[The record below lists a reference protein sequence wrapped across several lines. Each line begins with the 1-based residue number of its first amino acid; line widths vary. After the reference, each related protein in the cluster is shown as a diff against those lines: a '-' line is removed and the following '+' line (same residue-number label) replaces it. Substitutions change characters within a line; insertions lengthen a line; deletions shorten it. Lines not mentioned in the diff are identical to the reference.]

1 MLKQMNGRAGFVLAT
16 VALVIVAVA
25 SPVTAA
31 TVYYWTTE
39 DGTSAYTN
47 DAKRIPAKYK
57 ESAKRRTVGK
67 LENYPRLTRSD
78 VKVEDAYAKRV
89 HARLQNLRDRRPAD
103 VQAEAAG
110 KAPIRI
116 DIDQAGGQGGRD
128 QVSIPVDAHGQEP
141 IFSQAFS
148 VRTRDSIATR
158 TVQITQQGDKIV
170 AVRLAEKNQRKI
182 NERMDAAATAALG
195 KRLALPIGPN

>member
-1 MLKQMNGRAGFVLAT
+1 MLKQRKGRAGLVS
-16 VALVIVAVA
+16 ALVVLVMLAVA

-39 DGTSAYTN
+39 DGAEAYTN

-57 ESAKRRTVGK
+57 KSAKRRTLGK

-78 VKVEDAYAKRV
+78 VEVEKGYAKRV
-89 HARLQNLRDRRPAD
+89 RARLEHLRARRSAEAP
-103 VQAEAAG
+103 VEAAG

-116 DIDQAGGQGGRD
+116 DIGQPGGRGGRD
-128 QVSIPVDAHGQEP
+128 QVSIPVDAQGQEP
-141 IFSQAFS
+141 IFSQEFS
-148 VRTRDSIATR
+148 IRTRDSIATR
-158 TVQITQQGDKIV
+158 NVQITQQGDEIV

-195 KRLALPIGPN
+195 KRLVDPIGPN